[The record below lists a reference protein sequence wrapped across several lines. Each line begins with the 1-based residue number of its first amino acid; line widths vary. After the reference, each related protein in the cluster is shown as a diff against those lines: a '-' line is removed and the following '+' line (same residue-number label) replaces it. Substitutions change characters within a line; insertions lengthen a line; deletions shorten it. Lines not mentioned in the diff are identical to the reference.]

1 MKARAPVSLI
11 IPCYRCSETIGRAI
25 ESVAA
30 QTVLPTEVI
39 LVDDH
44 SEDDQKTL
52 STLKQLQN
60 AYPEL
65 AMQVLPLSEN
75 KGPGSARNEGW
86 KKSSQPY
93 ITFLD
98 SDDAWHSKK
107 IEIQYSWM
115 NAHPNADLSAHL
127 SIDLS
132 KNVPP
137 DLFAS
142 LDARQVLMSNLL
154 LSNYLPCRSVM
165 IKSDIGQRFLE
176 GKRQA
181 EDYLLWL
188 NIGFQGGQLWFLN
201 QPLAYSFK
209 DDFGQQ
215 GLNAHLEASH
225 QGVIET
231 YRFIYQRGYISLS
244 KYYLLR
250 LMCSFKHLRRIALSK
265 KA

>member
-1 MKARAPVSLI
+1 
-11 IPCYRCSETIGRAI
+11 
-25 ESVAA
+25 
-30 QTVLPTEVI
+30 
-39 LVDDH
+39 
-44 SEDDQKTL
+44 
-52 STLKQLQN
+52 
-60 AYPEL
+60 
-65 AMQVLPLSEN
+65 
-75 KGPGSARNEGW
+75 
-86 KKSSQPY
+86 
-93 ITFLD
+93 
-98 SDDAWHSKK
+98 
-107 IEIQYSWM
+107 M
-115 NAHPNADLSAHL
+115 NANPNADLSAHL

-142 LDARQVLMSNLL
+142 LDARQVVMSNLL

-165 IKSDIGQRFLE
+165 IKSDISQRFLE